1 VDRVD
6 KRQNLFENIVKL
18 RRAERKL
25 PGDRDVSAVR
35 TDLERN
41 LGETV
46 PPAFAACVL
55 GVSHTALGRWIER
68 GDVPSVIAPSGRK
81 AVPVAS
87 LVGLYEAVER
97 ERARGRHHALEAVV
111 HGDRERARRMPAA
124 TSVEPLDAGDD
135 SHRAAELRNMALHSA
150 VAYGQPRLSRATAD
164 DALALIGRWRSQ
176 GRIADRYADAWE
188 EILTK
193 PIADIRKVLTEDSQ
207 WARDLRQ
214 NSPFAGLLSES
225 ERRHIVEA
233 LG

>member
-1 VDRVD
+1 MGRVD
-6 KRQNLFENIVKL
+6 QRQKLFENIVRL

-35 TDLERN
+35 TDLERS

-46 PPAFAACVL
+46 TPAFAARIL
-55 GVSHTALGRWIER
+55 GVSHTALGKWIER
-68 GDVPSVIAPSGRK
+68 GEVPSVIAPSGRK

-111 HGDRERARRMPAA
+111 HDDRERARRMQVP
-124 TSVEPLDAGDD
+124 TSVALGADDD
-135 SHRAAELRNMALHSA
+135 SHRPAELRNMVLHGV
-150 VAYGQPRLSRATAD
+150 VAYGQPRLDRATAD

-176 GRIADRYADAWE
+176 GRIADSYADAWE
-188 EILTK
+188 EILTR
-193 PIADIRKVLTEDSQ
+193 PITDIRKVLTEDSQ

-225 ERRHIVEA
+225 ERRRIVEE